1 MTIQNFSLG
10 STGGVA
16 AGAGSTATF
25 DLNGAGAA
33 PAGDVARFDQAMA
46 ADNNKTTLQPLEQTG
61 GSLPSMGVRI
71 LEGFTG
77 MSSNYEAV
85 MKRVSGTAAH
95 GDMGTVQ
102 LVQNLADMMQLSNDT
117 GLLSKVVGKG
127 TQTVSDLT
135 K

>member
-16 AGAGSTATF
+16 AGAGGTATF

-33 PAGDVARFDQAMA
+33 PAGDVTRFDQAMA
-46 ADNNKTTLQPLEQTG
+46 ADTNKVSLQPLEQTG
-61 GSLPSMGVRI
+61 GSLPTMGVRI

-77 MSSNYEAV
+77 MSNNYEAL
-85 MKRVSGTAAH
+85 MKRVSSTPG
-95 GDMGTVQ
+95 GEMGTVQ

>member
-10 STGGVA
+10 PAGGIA
-16 AGAGSTATF
+16 AGAGGTATF

-33 PAGDVARFDQAMA
+33 PAGDVARFDQAMT
-46 ADNNKTTLQPLEQTG
+46 ADSNKSELQPLEQTG
-61 GSLPSMGVRI
+61 GSLPSMGARI

-77 MSSNYEAV
+77 MSNNYAAV
-85 MKRVSGTAAH
+85 MKRVSGTA
-95 GDMGTVQ
+95 GREMETVQ
-102 LVQNLADMMQLSNDT
+102 LLRNLADMMQLSNDT